1 MSGRHRSCATV
12 VRRGFALALVLML
25 AAAASAAGNGGRGAR
40 WVATWATSPQV
51 LGPLGTGV
59 PGAAGLENQ
68 TVREIVHTSA
78 GGRAVRLRLTNR
90 LGDAPVTFDAVRIG
104 LRAAGPAL
112 APGSDR
118 PVTFGGR
125 THVTIADHAEVVS
138 DSVALPVAPDSDVA
152 ISLFVAAPTGPPTA
166 HALALQTN
174 YIAPGD
180 ATVDGGGGA
189 FTTTFGSWYFV
200 SELDVLGGP
209 RVGSSIV
216 ALGDSITDG
225 AGTTPDTNRRW
236 PDQLARLLG
245 GRVGLA
251 NGGIIGNNVHESSL
265 CFGLNAIARLETEV
279 FSRAGVRDVVFL
291 EGINDITHP
300 DTPEPRFPCLT
311 RIPISAEGLIEQ
323 YELLIVRVHAE
334 GLRIYGGTL
343 TPSTGWPSFTPAM
356 EVKRQQVN
364 EWIRTSGAFD
374 AYIDFDAVLRDPADL
389 GRLAPPYDS
398 GDHLHPSDAGAF
410 VMARAAYR
418 VLRGAAV
425 GRLTRHARRR

>member
-1 MSGRHRSCATV
+1 MSDRHRSCAAV
-12 VRRGFALALVLML
+12 ARCSFALAIVLML

-59 PGAAGLENQ
+59 PGAAGLQNQ

-90 LGDAPVTFDAVRIG
+90 LGDAPVTIDVVRVG
-104 LRAAGPAL
+104 LRAAGSGL
-112 APGSDR
+112 VPGSSR
-118 PVTFGGR
+118 TVTFAGR
-125 THVTIADHAEVVS
+125 THVMIADHAEVVS
-138 DSVALPVAPDSDVA
+138 DPVALPVAPDSDVA
-152 ISLFVAAPTGPPTA
+152 ISLFVAARTGPPTA

-174 YIAPGD
+174 YIAAGD
-180 ATVDGGGGA
+180 ATADGGAA
-189 FTTTFGSWYFV
+189 FTTTLSSWYFV

-209 RVGSSIV
+209 RVSDSIV

-245 GRVGLA
+245 GRVGVA
-251 NGGIIGNNVHESSL
+251 NAGIIGNNVHESSS
-265 CFGLNAIARLETEV
+265 CFGLNAIARLETDV

-323 YELLIVRVHAE
+323 YEQLIDRVHAE

-343 TPSTGWPSFTPAM
+343 TPSIGWPSFTAAT

-364 EWIRTSGAFD
+364 DWIRTSGAFD
-374 AYIDFDAVLRDPADL
+374 AYIDFDAVVRNPADP
-389 GRLAPPYDS
+389 GRLAPQYDS
-398 GDHLHPSDAGAF
+398 GDHLHPSDAGAL

-425 GRLTRHARRR
+425 GRLTRHATRR